1 MLFRRNKRKHNI
13 YTLENIDCIIDHV
26 IFAMPSTASFEVS
39 NSTIWSTMDLTTT
52 YNNRTDNEMMY
63 NITQTDINEPN
74 LLAAVIFVG
83 CLSGIGVP
91 GNILVLLVFSLKHKP
106 SVYRTIIL
114 TLTMYDTLLCGI
126 TLPFEIYDMH
136 NNFTFRAGEWTCKLF
151 RTFNYFLV
159 FNSGYTVLFMAIDR
173 FRRVVRPLKI
183 QMSLRHAHIGIVVI
197 FIVSVVLTIPNLFIR
212 GIHVVRLRENVT
224 GYDCTIS
231 DEYTNSNVPTIY
243 NLVLLLLCIATISVL
258 IFLYIWIGHEIIVH
272 FRYRKDFKSTRREK
286 PTRCNSIPSTA
297 DGINSIS
304 KNCVQNEKNDL
315 NTAVNL
321 SETSGNGTLRV
332 SHKTETSK
340 HGTVKNGGISGKGS
354 ISMSRKSGR
363 SKFKKMDEHGYKIT
377 KIAIAISLFYIL
389 SYIPSLIENILVGI
403 YGVDVVSLYISPAV
417 MNILE
422 RTYAINHVINP
433 IIYGFIDD
441 KFNGDCKSVFISLFR
456 KCKC

>member
-1 MLFRRNKRKHNI
+1 M
-13 YTLENIDCIIDHV
+13 
-26 IFAMPSTASFEVS
+26 IFIMSSTESFGVS
-39 NSTIWSTMDLTTT
+39 NSTSWSIMDLNAT
-52 YNNRTDNEMMY
+52 YNNTTDYEMMY
-63 NITQTDINEPN
+63 NITQTDITEPN
-74 LLAAVIFVG
+74 LLAAMIFTG
-83 CLSGIGVP
+83 CLAGIGFP
-91 GNILVLLVFSLKHKP
+91 GNILVLLVFGLKHKP
-106 SVYRTIIL
+106 SFYRTIIL

-173 FRRVVRPLKI
+173 FKRVVRPLKI
-183 QMSLRHAHIGIVVI
+183 QMSLRHAHIGTVII
-197 FIVSVVLTIPNLFIR
+197 FIVSVVLTVPNLFIR
-212 GIHVVRLRENVT
+212 GIRVVQLRENIT

-231 DEYTNSNVPTIY
+231 DEYTNSQVPTIY
-243 NLVLLLLCIATISVL
+243 NLVLLLLCIATIATL
-258 IFLYIWIGHEIIVH
+258 MFLYIRIEHEIIVH

-286 PTRCNSIPSTA
+286 PTRCNSIPSTV

-304 KNCVQNEKNDL
+304 KNYAQNEKNDL

-321 SETSGNGTLRV
+321 SETSGNGTLRM
-332 SHKTETSK
+332 SHKTVTRK
-340 HGTVKNGGISGKGS
+340 NVTVKNGGMSGKGS
-354 ISMSRKSGR
+354 TSMSRKSGR
-363 SKFKKMDEHGYKIT
+363 GKFKKMDEHGYKIT
-377 KIAIAISLFYIL
+377 KIVVAISLFYIL

-403 YGVDVVSLYISPAV
+403 YGVDVVSSYISPAV